1 MVLMRLPPAGLEEI
15 EGLFRPLVVL
25 APKVAS
31 CGTALESLI
40 LLPHGLIHAVA
51 VQLQVQKTA
60 DDRGLLCRIKH
71 SSSSNHKRVPL

>member
-1 MVLMRLPPAGLEEI
+1 MRFQQRVLQGSIVLMRLPPAGLEEI

-51 VQLQVQKTA
+51 VQVSMPGSVSRKI
-60 DDRGLLCRIKH
+60 G
-71 SSSSNHKRVPL
+71 KRMFSP

>member
-51 VQLQVQKTA
+51 VLRYKSKKPQTIA
-60 DDRGLLCRIKH
+60 A
-71 SSSSNHKRVPL
+71 SSVV